1 MTTATN
7 NSVQTNQSTPAQSR
21 QQTPTQQLSAM
32 IAGRAMQE
40 QFRNA
45 LGDNAGTFTASLIE
59 MVASDQNLQKCPPA
73 QIVAEALK
81 AASMKLPVNKS
92 LGFAY
97 IIPYNNKGQGM
108 TPTFQIGYKGLIQ
121 LALRTGQYRGINA
134 DVVYEG
140 ELIRADKLRGTI
152 NLDGERK
159 SDKVV
164 GYFAYIELVNGFSK
178 TLYMS
183 VEQVAHHAIQYS
195 RSVPRGVTEEKLR
208 ERAGQ
213 VPTGL
218 GWWGNFDSMA
228 LKTVLRQLISKYGFM
243 SIEMQDGVIA
253 DQAGDEATATA
264 TAAKDAMTAVSA
276 EYTEVVDPGEE
287 TPTEEAPEEEA
298 TENDEPDF

>member
-1 MTTATN
+1 MTTN
-7 NSVQTNQSTPAQSR
+7 NSVQQTSQAGTPAQKP
-21 QQTPTQQLSAM
+21 QTPTQQLSAM
-32 IAGRAMQE
+32 IAGKAMQE
-40 QFRNA
+40 QFKNA

-59 MVASDQNLQKCPPA
+59 MVASDENLQKCPPA

-81 AASMKLPVNKS
+81 AARFDLPLNNA

-97 IIPYNNKGQGM
+97 IIPRNLKNRGV
-108 TPTFQIGYKGLIQ
+108 TPVFQMGYKGWIQ
-121 LALRTGQYRGINA
+121 LALRTGEYRTINA

-140 ELIRADKLRGTI
+140 EMIRVDKLRGTI

-178 TLYMS
+178 TFYMTL
-183 VEQVAHHAIQYS
+183 EQVAHHAIQYGT
-195 RSVPRGVTEEKLR
+195 VPRGVTEEKLA

-228 LKTVLRQLISKYGFM
+228 LKTVLGLLIRKYGYM
-243 SIEMQDGVIA
+243 SIKMQRA
-253 DQAGDEATATA
+253 ATAESVSDEENA
-264 TAAKDAMTAVSA
+264 VAPKEAMTAVSA
-276 EYTEVVDPGEE
+276 EYTEVVDPAEE
-287 TPTEEAPEEEA
+287 TPEEAPEEVK
-298 TENDEPDF
+298 ENDEPDF

>member
-1 MTTATN
+1 MTTTN
-7 NSVQTNQSTPAQSR
+7 NSVQQTNQSTPAQR

-32 IAGRAMQE
+32 IAGKAMQE
-40 QFRNA
+40 QFKNA

-276 EYTEVVDPGEE
+276 EYTEVTDPAGEI
-287 TPTEEAPEEEA
+287 PEEAPEEVK
-298 TENDEPDF
+298 ENEEPDF

>member
-1 MTTATN
+1 MTTTN
-7 NSVQTNQSTPAQSR
+7 NSVQQTSQAGAPAQR

-32 IAGRAMQE
+32 IAGKAMQE
-40 QFRNA
+40 QFKNA

-59 MVASDQNLQKCPPA
+59 MVASDENLQKCPPA

-81 AASMKLPVNKS
+81 AASFDLPINKA

-97 IIPYNNKGQGM
+97 IIPRNLKNRGV
-108 TPTFQIGYKGLIQ
+108 TPVFQMGYKGWIQ
-121 LALRTGQYRGINA
+121 LALRTGEYRTINA

-140 ELIRADKLRGTI
+140 EMIRVDKLRGTI

-178 TLYMS
+178 TFYMTL
-183 VEQVAHHAIQYS
+183 EQVAHHAIQYGT
-195 RSVPRGVTEEKLR
+195 VPRGVTEEMLA

-218 GWWGNFDSMA
+218 GWYGNFDSMA
-228 LKTVLRQLISKYGFM
+228 LKTVLGLLIRKYGYM
-243 SIEMQDGVIA
+243 SIKMQRA
-253 DQAGDEATATA
+253 ATAESVSEEENA
-264 TAAKDAMTAVSA
+264 VAPKEAMTAVSA

-287 TPTEEAPEEEA
+287 APTEEAPEEVA
-298 TENDEPDF
+298 ENDEPDF

>member
-1 MTTATN
+1 MTTN
-7 NSVQTNQSTPAQSR
+7 NSVQQTNQSTPAQR
-21 QQTPTQQLSAM
+21 PQTPTQQLSAM
-32 IAGRAMQE
+32 IAGKAMQE

-59 MVASDQNLQKCPPA
+59 MVASDKNLQKCPPA

-164 GYFAYIELVNGFSK
+164 SYFAYIELVNGFSK

-183 VEQVAHHAIQYS
+183 VEQVAHHAVQYS
-195 RSVPRGVTEEKLR
+195 RSVPRGVTEEKLA

-253 DQAGDEATATA
+253 DQDGDEATTTA
-264 TAAKDAMTAVSA
+264 TAAKEAMTAVSA
-276 EYTEVVDPGEE
+276 EYTEVVDPAGEI
-287 TPTEEAPEEEA
+287 PEEAPEEVK
-298 TENDEPDF
+298 ENDEPDF

>member
-1 MTTATN
+1 MTTTN
-7 NSVQTNQSTPAQSR
+7 NSVQQTNQSTPAQSR

-59 MVASDQNLQKCPPA
+59 MVASDKGLQECPPA

-253 DQAGDEATATA
+253 DQAGDEATANA
-264 TAAKDAMTAVSA
+264 TAARDAMTAVSA

-287 TPTEEAPEEEA
+287 APTEEAPEA
-298 TENDEPDF
+298 VKENDEPDF

>member
-1 MTTATN
+1 MTTSN
-7 NSVQTNQSTPAQSR
+7 NSVQQTNQSTPAQR
-21 QQTPTQQLSAM
+21 QQTPTQQLSSM
-32 IAGRAMQE
+32 IAGKAMQE

-59 MVASDQNLQKCPPA
+59 MVASDKNLQKCPPA

-81 AASMKLPVNKS
+81 AASFDLPINKA

-97 IIPYNNKGQGM
+97 IIPRNLKNQGV
-108 TPTFQIGYKGLIQ
+108 TPVFQMGYKGWIQ
-121 LALRTGQYRGINA
+121 LALRTGEYRTINA

-140 ELIRADKLRGTI
+140 EMIRADKLRGTI

-178 TLYMS
+178 TFYMTL
-183 VEQVAHHAIQYS
+183 EQVAHHAIQYGT
-195 RSVPRGVTEEKLR
+195 VPRGVTEEKLA
-208 ERAGQ
+208 ERAGL

-228 LKTVLRQLISKYGFM
+228 LKTVLGLLIKKYGYM
-243 SIEMQDGVIA
+243 SIKMQKAASSEIESDEETAIA
-253 DQAGDEATATA
+253 T
-264 TAAKDAMTAVSA
+264 KDAMTAVSA
-276 EYTEVVDPGEE
+276 EYTEVTDPAEE
-287 TPTEEAPEEEA
+287 APTEEAPEEVK
-298 TENDEPDF
+298 ENDEPDF

>member
-1 MTTATN
+1 MTTN
-7 NSVQTNQSTPAQSR
+7 NSVQQTSQAGTPAQKP
-21 QQTPTQQLSAM
+21 QTPTQQLSAM
-32 IAGRAMQE
+32 IAGKAMQE
-40 QFRNA
+40 QFKNA

-59 MVASDQNLQKCPPA
+59 MVASDENLQKCPPA

-81 AASMKLPVNKS
+81 AASFDLPINKA

-97 IIPYNNKGQGM
+97 IIPRNLKNRGV
-108 TPTFQIGYKGLIQ
+108 TPVFQMGYKGWIQ
-121 LALRTGQYRGINA
+121 LALRTGEYRTINA

-140 ELIRADKLRGTI
+140 EMIRVDKLRGTI

-178 TLYMS
+178 TFYMTL
-183 VEQVAHHAIQYS
+183 EQVAHHAIQYGT
-195 RSVPRGVTEEKLR
+195 VPRGVTEEKLA

-228 LKTVLRQLISKYGFM
+228 LKTVLGLLIRKYGYM
-243 SIEMQDGVIA
+243 SIKMQRA
-253 DQAGDEATATA
+253 ATAESVSDEENA
-264 TAAKDAMTAVSA
+264 VAPKEAMTAVSA

-287 TPTEEAPEEEA
+287 APTEEAPEEEA

>member
-1 MTTATN
+1 MTTTN
-7 NSVQTNQSTPAQSR
+7 NSVQQTSQAGTPAQR
-21 QQTPTQQLSAM
+21 PQTPTQQLNAM
-32 IAGRAMQE
+32 IAGKAMQE

-97 IIPYNNKGQGM
+97 IIPYNNKEQGM

-183 VEQVAHHAIQYS
+183 VEQVAHHAVQYS

-218 GWWGNFDSMA
+218 GWRGNFDSMA

-253 DQAGDEATATA
+253 DQDGDEATANA
-264 TAAKDAMTAVSA
+264 TAAREAMTAVSA

-287 TPTEEAPEEEA
+287 APTEEAPEEVA
-298 TENDEPDF
+298 ENDEPDF

>member
-1 MTTATN
+1 MTTN
-7 NSVQTNQSTPAQSR
+7 NSVQQTSQAGAPAQR

-32 IAGRAMQE
+32 IAGKAMQE
-40 QFRNA
+40 QFKNA

-59 MVASDQNLQKCPPA
+59 MVASDEKLQKCPPA

-81 AASMKLPVNKS
+81 AASFDLPINKA

-97 IIPYNNKGQGM
+97 IIPRNLKNRGV
-108 TPTFQIGYKGLIQ
+108 TPVFQMGYKGWIQ
-121 LALRTGQYRGINA
+121 LALRTGGYRTINA

-140 ELIRADKLRGTI
+140 EMIRVDKLRGTI

-178 TLYMS
+178 TFYMTL
-183 VEQVAHHAIQYS
+183 EQVAHHAIQYGT
-195 RSVPRGVTEEKLR
+195 VPRGVTEEMLA

-218 GWWGNFDSMA
+218 GWWSNFDSMA
-228 LKTVLRQLISKYGFM
+228 LKTVLGLLIRKYGYM
-243 SIEMQDGVIA
+243 SIKMQRA
-253 DQAGDEATATA
+253 ATAESVSDEENA
-264 TAAKDAMTAVSA
+264 VAPKEAMTAISA
-276 EYTEVVDPGEE
+276 EYTEVTDPAGEI
-287 TPTEEAPEEEA
+287 PEEAPEEVA
-298 TENDEPDF
+298 ENDEPDF

>member
-1 MTTATN
+1 MTTTN
-7 NSVQTNQSTPAQSR
+7 NSVQQTNQSTPAQSR

-32 IAGRAMQE
+32 IAGKAMQE

-59 MVASDQNLQKCPPA
+59 MVASDENLQKCPPA

-81 AASMKLPVNKS
+81 AASFDLPINKA

-97 IIPYNNKGQGM
+97 IIPRNLKNRGV
-108 TPTFQIGYKGLIQ
+108 TPVFQMGYKGWIQ
-121 LALRTGQYRGINA
+121 LALRTGEYRTINA

-140 ELIRADKLRGTI
+140 EMIRVDKLRGTI
-152 NLDGERK
+152 NLDGELK

-178 TLYMS
+178 TFYMTL
-183 VEQVAHHAIQYS
+183 EQVAHHAIQYGT
-195 RSVPRGVTEEKLR
+195 VPRGVTEEMLA

-218 GWWGNFDSMA
+218 GWYGNFDSMA
-228 LKTVLRQLISKYGFM
+228 LKTVLGLLIRKYGYM
-243 SIEMQDGVIA
+243 SIKMQRA
-253 DQAGDEATATA
+253 ATAESVSEEENA
-264 TAAKDAMTAVSA
+264 VAPKDAMTAVSA

-287 TPTEEAPEEEA
+287 APTEEAPEEEA
-298 TENDEPDF
+298 TENDEPNF

>member
-1 MTTATN
+1 MTTTN
-7 NSVQTNQSTPAQSR
+7 NSVQQTNQSTPAQR

-32 IAGRAMQE
+32 IAGKAMQE

-81 AASMKLPVNKS
+81 AASFDLPINKA

-97 IIPYNNKGQGM
+97 IIPRNLKNQGV
-108 TPTFQIGYKGLIQ
+108 TPVFQMGYKGWIQ
-121 LALRTGQYRGINA
+121 LALRTGEYRTINA

-140 ELIRADKLRGTI
+140 EMIRADKLRGTI

-178 TLYMS
+178 TFYMTL
-183 VEQVAHHAIQYS
+183 EQVAHHAIQYGT
-195 RSVPRGVTEEKLR
+195 VPRGVTEEKLA

-228 LKTVLRQLISKYGFM
+228 LKTVLGLLIRKYGYM
-243 SIEMQDGVIA
+243 SIKMQRA
-253 DQAGDEATATA
+253 ATAESVSDEENA
-264 TAAKDAMTAVSA
+264 IAPKEAMTAVSA

-287 TPTEEAPEEEA
+287 TPEEAPEEVK
-298 TENDEPDF
+298 ENDEPDF

>member
-1 MTTATN
+1 MTTTN
-7 NSVQTNQSTPAQSR
+7 NSAQQTSQAGAPAQR

-32 IAGRAMQE
+32 IAGKAMQE
-40 QFRNA
+40 QFKNA

-59 MVASDQNLQKCPPA
+59 MVASDENLQKCPPA

-81 AASMKLPVNKS
+81 AASFDLPINKA

-97 IIPYNNKGQGM
+97 IIPRNLKNRGV
-108 TPTFQIGYKGLIQ
+108 TPVFQMGYKGWIQ
-121 LALRTGQYRGINA
+121 LALRTGEYRTINA

-140 ELIRADKLRGTI
+140 EMIRVDKLRGTI

-178 TLYMS
+178 TFYMTL
-183 VEQVAHHAIQYS
+183 EQVAHHAIQYGT
-195 RSVPRGVTEEKLR
+195 VPRGVTEEKLA

-218 GWWGNFDSMA
+218 GWYGNFDSMA
-228 LKTVLRQLISKYGFM
+228 LKTVLGLLIRKYGYM
-243 SIEMQDGVIA
+243 SIKMQRA
-253 DQAGDEATATA
+253 ATAESVSDEENA
-264 TAAKDAMTAVSA
+264 VAPKEAVTAVGA

-287 TPTEEAPEEEA
+287 TPAPAVEEAA
-298 TENDEPDF
+298 ENDEPDF

>member
-1 MTTATN
+1 MTTN
-7 NSVQTNQSTPAQSR
+7 NSVQQTNQAGAPAQR

-32 IAGRAMQE
+32 IAGKAMQE

-59 MVASDQNLQKCPPA
+59 MVASDHNLQKCPPA

-81 AASMKLPVNKS
+81 AASFDLPINKA
-92 LGFAY
+92 LGFVY
-97 IIPYNNKGQGM
+97 IIPRNLKNQGV
-108 TPTFQIGYKGLIQ
+108 TPVFQMGYKGWIQ
-121 LALRTGQYRGINA
+121 LALRTGEYRTINA

-140 ELIRADKLRGTI
+140 EMIRVDKLRGTI

-178 TLYMS
+178 TFYMTL
-183 VEQVAHHAIQYS
+183 EQVAHHAIQYGT
-195 RSVPRGVTEEKLR
+195 VPRGVTEEKLA

-228 LKTVLRQLISKYGFM
+228 LKTVLGLLIRKYGYM
-243 SIEMQDGVIA
+243 SIKMQRAAASESVS
-253 DQAGDEATATA
+253 DEETATA

-287 TPTEEAPEEEA
+287 APTEEAPEEVK
-298 TENDEPDF
+298 ENDEPDF

>member
-1 MTTATN
+1 MTTTN
-7 NSVQTNQSTPAQSR
+7 NSVQQTNQAAAPAQKP
-21 QQTPTQQLSAM
+21 QTPTQQLSAM
-32 IAGRAMQE
+32 IAGKAMQE

-81 AASMKLPVNKS
+81 AASFDLPINKA

-97 IIPYNNKGQGM
+97 IIPRNLKNQGV
-108 TPTFQIGYKGLIQ
+108 TPVFQMGYKGWIQ
-121 LALRTGQYRGINA
+121 LALRTGEYRTINA

-140 ELIRADKLRGTI
+140 EMIRADKLRGTI

-178 TLYMS
+178 TFYMTL
-183 VEQVAHHAIQYS
+183 EQVAHHAIQYGT
-195 RSVPRGVTEEKLR
+195 VPRGVTEEKLA

-228 LKTVLRQLISKYGFM
+228 LKTVLGLLIRKYGYM
-243 SIEMQDGVIA
+243 SIKMQRA
-253 DQAGDEATATA
+253 ATAESVSDEENA
-264 TAAKDAMTAVSA
+264 IAPKDAMTAVSA

>member
-1 MTTATN
+1 MTTTN
-7 NSVQTNQSTPAQSR
+7 NSVQQTNQAAAPAQR

-32 IAGRAMQE
+32 IAGKAMQE

-59 MVASDQNLQKCPPA
+59 MVASDHNLQKCPPA

-81 AASMKLPVNKS
+81 AASFDLPINKA
-92 LGFAY
+92 LGFVY
-97 IIPYNNKGQGM
+97 IIPRNLKNQGV
-108 TPTFQIGYKGLIQ
+108 TPVFQMGYKGWIQ
-121 LALRTGQYRGINA
+121 LALRTGEYRTINA

-140 ELIRADKLRGTI
+140 EMIRVDKLRGTI

-178 TLYMS
+178 TFYMTL
-183 VEQVAHHAIQYS
+183 EQVAHHAIQYGT
-195 RSVPRGVTEEKLR
+195 VPRGVTEEKLA

-228 LKTVLRQLISKYGFM
+228 LKTVLGLLIRKYGYM
-243 SIEMQDGVIA
+243 SIKMQRAAASESVS
-253 DQAGDEATATA
+253 DEETATA

-276 EYTEVVDPGEE
+276 EYTEVVDPGE
-287 TPTEEAPEEEA
+287 TPEEAPAEEEK
-298 TENDEPDF
+298 ENDEPDF

>member
-276 EYTEVVDPGEE
+276 EYTEVVDPAEE
-287 TPTEEAPEEEA
+287 TAEEAPAKEEK
-298 TENDEPDF
+298 ENDEPDF

>member
-1 MTTATN
+1 MTTAN
-7 NSVQTNQSTPAQSR
+7 NSVQTSQAGTPAQR
-21 QQTPTQQLSAM
+21 PQTPTQQLSSM
-32 IAGRAMQE
+32 IAGKAMQE

-97 IIPYNNKGQGM
+97 IIPYKNKGQGM

-152 NLDGERK
+152 NLDGEQK

-183 VEQVAHHAIQYS
+183 VEQVTHNAVQYS
-195 RSVPRGVTEEKLR
+195 KSVPRGVTEEKLA

-243 SIEMQDGVIA
+243 SVEMQGGVIA
-253 DQAGDEATATA
+253 DQDGDEATTTA
-264 TAAKDAMTAVSA
+264 TAAKEAMTAVSA
-276 EYTEVVDPGEE
+276 EYTEVTDPAGEI
-287 TPTEEAPEEEA
+287 PEEAPEDVA
-298 TENDEPDF
+298 ENDEPDF

>member
-287 TPTEEAPEEEA
+287 APAEEA
-298 TENDEPDF
+298 TEIDEPDF

>member
-1 MTTATN
+1 MTTTN
-7 NSVQTNQSTPAQSR
+7 NSVQQTNQSTPAQR

-32 IAGRAMQE
+32 IAGKAMQE
-40 QFRNA
+40 QFKNA

-253 DQAGDEATATA
+253 DQDGDEATANA
-264 TAAKDAMTAVSA
+264 TAARDAMTAVSA
-276 EYTEVVDPGEE
+276 EYTEVVDPAEE
-287 TPTEEAPEEEA
+287 APTEEAPEEVK
-298 TENDEPDF
+298 ENDEPDF